1 MPSPAINGQ
10 PDVAFNVER
19 WSATSGSQRSSRA
32 DLVLDGAGRKWRAHA
47 TGNGAI
53 DALLRAVDLA
63 LGAVLGDGVELQT
76 YNVHATGHGHET
88 AAVVTLSLRPRGGDP
103 DAPAYPGRGTHDNV
117 LEASLVAYVDA
128 INRLVA
134 HANVDVAAAA
144 PAPGATAIPSKDDN
158 AASPQA
164 HSERFTEMFKPD

>member
-1 MPSPAINGQ
+1 MTSSA
-10 PDVAFNVER
+10 PDERIDAGFSVER
-19 WSATSGSQRSSRA
+19 WSATSGSQRQSRA

-47 TGNGAI
+47 NGNGAI

-63 LGAVLGDGVELQT
+63 LGSVLDDGVELQT

-88 AAVVTLSLRPRGGDP
+88 AAVVTLSLRPRSGDP
-103 DAPAYPGRGTHDNV
+103 HAPAYPGRGTHDNV

-134 HANVDVAAAA
+134 HGNVDVVAAA
-144 PAPGATAIPSKDDN
+144 PEPGETSVPSQDN
-158 AASPQA
+158 RAAGRRA
-164 HSERFTEMFKPD
+164 HSDRFSEMFNPD